1 MHVIEGI
8 NFSIWSA
15 NDIRRESVVHITE
28 KKTIENGVYVENGL
42 RDPRMGG
49 QKICPTCG
57 EKRRRCNGHFGHIEF
72 VQPVYH
78 ISWVTN
84 VIHWLRCI
92 CFKCGENLIK
102 DLTPPNVQ
110 RNKHLQYYSKRCHYK
125 CPKCKERFSN
135 SQININFTV

>member
-57 EKRRRCNGHFGHIEF
+57 ESTIGLAEVGKD
-72 VQPVYH
+72 
-78 ISWVTN
+78 
-84 VIHWLRCI
+84 RCI
-92 CFKCGENLIK
+92 SL
-102 DLTPPNVQ
+102 
-110 RNKHLQYYSKRCHYK
+110 HLVSRYR
-125 CPKCKERFSN
+125 
-135 SQININFTV
+135 

>member
-49 QKICPTCG
+49 QKICPKLLTMVAVVDQG
-57 EKRRRCNGHFGHIEF
+57 
-72 VQPVYH
+72 
-78 ISWVTN
+78 
-84 VIHWLRCI
+84 
-92 CFKCGENLIK
+92 K
-102 DLTPPNVQ
+102 DLLLYV
-110 RNKHLQYYSKRCHYK
+110 
-125 CPKCKERFSN
+125 
-135 SQININFTV
+135 

>member
-57 EKRRRCNGHFGHIEF
+57 E
-72 VQPVYH
+72 V
-78 ISWVTN
+78 
-84 VIHWLRCI
+84 
-92 CFKCGENLIK
+92 
-102 DLTPPNVQ
+102 
-110 RNKHLQYYSKRCHYK
+110 
-125 CPKCKERFSN
+125 
-135 SQININFTV
+135 